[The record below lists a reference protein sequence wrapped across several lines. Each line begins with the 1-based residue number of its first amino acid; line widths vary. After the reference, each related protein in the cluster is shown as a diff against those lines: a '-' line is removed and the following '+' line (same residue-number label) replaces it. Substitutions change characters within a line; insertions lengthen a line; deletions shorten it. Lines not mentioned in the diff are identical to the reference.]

1 MAAATALN
9 MIFMIRLS
17 SFISMTV
24 LSMVNAPF
32 FSTAGRI
39 SAPASLPSPF
49 GWAFRRSSGGAA
61 APEKNFFIVTV
72 PLASCAAIQGGMQ
85 VDDAFTL
92 SDSYIRQCELLSS
105 PERIVNLQ
113 YRMLLDYAERV
124 ERLHRGKASSK
135 LAAGAAN
142 YVQHHLSDAIKTE
155 DITGT
160 LYMSRPYLSKKFKED
175 TGGKNS

>member
-1 MAAATALN
+1 M
-9 MIFMIRLS
+9 
-17 SFISMTV
+17 
-24 LSMVNAPF
+24 
-32 FSTAGRI
+32 
-39 SAPASLPSPF
+39 
-49 GWAFRRSSGGAA
+49 
-61 APEKNFFIVTV
+61 

-135 LAAGAAN
+135 LAADAAN
-142 YVQHHLSDAIKTE
+142 YVQHHLS
-155 DITGT
+155 
-160 LYMSRPYLSKKFKED
+160 Y
-175 TGGKNS
+175 